1 VSAIDWAGAKRSQR
15 RGFLVAVAGGVVVR
29 VAMLASKWG
38 QDLLLN
44 DSLWYSAQAVKLAD
58 GDGFVDPFY
67 GGPSAEH
74 GPLTPLLV
82 APVSWIGDPVP
93 WQRAVMTL
101 VGVAVVVGVGLLA
114 RRVAGWWAGVIAAA
128 LAAIYPNL
136 WMNDSLVMSEAP
148 AALLVVITLWLALD
162 IVDALEPSDPTGP
175 ATVTTVTTVRVLAC
189 GATIGLAGL
198 ARSELVLLAPL
209 LVIVVWRAGRFTG
222 VRHWTRTA
230 ALLCCGTAVV
240 LAPWVGANLVR
251 FDTPVLLTTNDGTT
265 LLGANCEDAY
275 YGSDIG
281 GWSLFCV
288 VEEGSALGEDPGSR
302 SARHRRMAISY
313 ARDHAGRL
321 PLIGAA
327 RLGRGLDVVGI
338 DNQVNGDVGEERYRW
353 ASWSG
358 VVSWW
363 GMGVL
368 AVLGVRRVTGPV
380 LWVLLTPVAGVAI
393 TTVVF
398 YGAHR
403 IRAPMEPVV
412 VVLAAIALAT
422 IAARREAA
430 T

>member
-1 VSAIDWAGAKRSQR
+1 VTAIDWVGATRAQR
-15 RGFLVAVAGGVVVR
+15 RSFVFAIVLAAGIR
-29 VAMLASKWG
+29 IAMLASKWR

-82 APVSWIGDPVP
+82 APVSWLDDPVP

-101 VGVAVVVGVGLLA
+101 IGLAVVVGIGLLA
-114 RRVAGWWAGVIAAA
+114 RRLGGWWAGVVAAG
-128 LAAIYPNL
+128 LAAVYPNL

-148 AALLVVITLWLALD
+148 AALFVVVAMWFALD
-162 IVDALEPSDPTGP
+162 LVDGSRVSIAPRALG
-175 ATVTTVTTVRVLAC
+175 C
-189 GATIGLAGL
+189 GGAVGLAAL

-209 LVIVVWRAGRFTG
+209 LAVVVWRARRAPGDEHRM
-222 VRHWTRTA
+222 RTA
-230 ALLCCGTAVV
+230 VLLCIGAAVV

-251 FDTPVLLTTNDGTT
+251 FERPVLLTTNDGTT
-265 LLGANCEDAY
+265 LLGANCHDAY

-288 VEEGSALGEDPGSR
+288 VEERSPVGEDPGVR
-302 SARHRRMAISY
+302 SARHRRLAISY
-313 ARDHAGRL
+313 AGDQVQRL
-321 PLIGAA
+321 PLIAAA
-327 RLGRGLDVVGI
+327 RLGRGLDLIGI
-338 DNQVNGDVGEERYRW
+338 ENQVNGDVGEERYRW

-363 GMGVL
+363 AMAVL
-368 AVLGVRRVTGPV
+368 AAIGAWRLRGPAR
-380 LWVLLTPVAGVAI
+380 WVLLTPAVAVTI
-393 TTVVF
+393 TTLLF

-403 IRAPMEPVV
+403 IRSPMEPIVTVFAAMAVTSIAERTLAIRATVV
-412 VVLAAIALAT
+412 S
-422 IAARREAA
+422 
-430 T
+430 

>member
-1 VSAIDWAGAKRSQR
+1 VTAIDWAGATRAQR
-15 RGFLVAVAGGVVVR
+15 RGFVLAITTAVVVR

-44 DSLWYSAQAVKLAD
+44 DSLWYSAQAVKLAN

-82 APVSWIGDPVP
+82 APVSWPDDPVP

-101 VGVAVVVGVGLLA
+101 IGVAVVVGVGLLA
-114 RRVAGWWAGVIAAA
+114 RRVGGWWAGVAAAA
-128 LAAIYPNL
+128 LAAVYPNL

-148 AALLVVITLWLALD
+148 AVLLVVVAVWVALD
-162 IVDALEPSDPTGP
+162 LADPTLPPTARRALG
-175 ATVTTVTTVRVLAC
+175 C
-189 GATIGLAGL
+189 GAAIGLAGL

-209 LVIVVWRAGRFTG
+209 FAIVVWWWRRDATDAKRIRT
-222 VRHWTRTA
+222 VALLWAATA
-230 ALLCCGTAVV
+230 AV
-240 LAPWVGANLVR
+240 LAPWVVANLVR
-251 FDTPVLLTTNDGTT
+251 FERPVLLTTNDGTT

-288 VEEGSALGEDPGSR
+288 VEEQSPLGEDPGIR
-302 SARHRRMAISY
+302 SARHRRLAISY
-313 ARDHAGRL
+313 AADHVDRL
-321 PLIGAA
+321 PLIAAA
-327 RLGRGLDVVGI
+327 RIGRGLDLVGI
-338 DNQVNGDVGEERYRW
+338 ENQVSGDVGEERYRW

-363 GMGVL
+363 VMAAL
-368 AVLGVRRVTGPV
+368 AAVGVRRVAGPAR
-380 LWVLLTPVAGVAI
+380 WVLLTPVVGVAI
-393 TTVVF
+393 TTILF

-403 IRAPMEPVV
+403 IRSPMEPVV
-412 VVLAAIALAT
+412 VVLAAVALASM
-422 IAARREAA
+422 AGRRLVPTAKSA